1 MASGDAHLGTSAP
14 GSASCTAGVVSPRRN
29 SPAGRRTASNMNSRS
44 RCLDQPASRN
54 ICACSGQITN
64 TDGSASGHQFVLQ
77 ALAAA
82 QASM

>member
-1 MASGDAHLGTSAP
+1 MASGDAHLGTSAS
-14 GSASCTAGVVSPRRN
+14 GSAAWTTGVVSPRRN
-29 SPAGRRTASNMNSRS
+29 SLAGRRTASNMNCRS
-44 RCLDQPASRN
+44 RCLVQPASRN

-82 QASM
+82 QARM